1 MVRITGSVKGE
12 NSLSAP
18 TGELFSSVVRRSR
31 GKRAKRMSGTE
42 RTAPTK
48 IEPTPSNAP
57 RKERLFSRD
66 NPGAEGFSVAA
77 SESPAH
83 AHIEFSL
90 DYELRDAQRSS
101 GFRFEAA
108 ELAKFVTSFLAMPG
122 CMRPGT

>member
-1 MVRITGSVKGE
+1 MVRIAGSVKEE

-18 TGELFSSVVRRSR
+18 TGELFRSVVRRSS

-42 RTAPTK
+42 SSAPTK

-66 NPGAEGFSVAA
+66 SPGAEGFSVVA
-77 SESPAH
+77 SEFSAH

-90 DYELRDAQRSS
+90 DYELQDAQRPSL
-101 GFRFEAA
+101 RKP
-108 ELAKFVTSFLAMPG
+108 LNCQTFVTSFSAMPE
-122 CMRPGT
+122 CMRPMI

>member
-1 MVRITGSVKGE
+1 MVRIAGSVKGE

-18 TGELFSSVVRRSR
+18 TGELFSSVVRRSS

-42 RTAPTK
+42 SSAPTK

-57 RKERLFSRD
+57 RKERLFLRD
-66 NPGAEGFSVAA
+66 NPIAESFSVDP

-90 DYELRDAQRSS
+90 DYELQDAQGPS
-101 GFRFEAA
+101 
-108 ELAKFVTSFLAMPG
+108 L
-122 CMRPGT
+122 

>member
-1 MVRITGSVKGE
+1 MVRIAGSVKGE

-31 GKRAKRMSGTE
+31 GKRAKR
-42 RTAPTK
+42 RTGREGSAPTK
-48 IEPTPSNAP
+48 IEPTPSTAP

-66 NPGAEGFSVAA
+66 SPGAEGFSVVA

-90 DYELRDAQRSS
+90 EYEL
-101 GFRFEAA
+101 
-108 ELAKFVTSFLAMPG
+108 
-122 CMRPGT
+122 CMRGGFGSDDREAFGA